1 MPFIGRG
8 VVLFCIINIKMQM
21 MKRTNNKKFPG
32 IHIIGVGGTGS
43 SAVNYFKECFEDEV
57 IFSVYDID
65 RKNNYKTD
73 KPSDNDSETVFI
85 VTGLGGEFG
94 TRVAP
99 AIAHECKT
107 AGKTTIGV
115 ATLPFSF
122 EGNIKYERAL
132 QGANELSRNTDAIF
146 LLNNQSILKNN
157 REMSISEAFKKRDHM
172 LCQII
177 KSINSS
183 IISTETTDSNILG
196 CLKWLKKTYN
206 AIFVKHSKENKNIK

>member
-32 IHIIGVGGTGS
+32 IQIIGVGGTGS

-85 VTGLGGEFG
+85 VTGLGGEYG
-94 TRVAP
+94 TDIAP
-99 AIAHECKT
+99 LIANKCKE

-122 EGNIKYERAL
+122 EGNIKYERAI
-132 QGANELSRNTDAIF
+132 QGANELLKNTDAIF
-146 LLNNQSILKNN
+146 LVNNQFLLKKS
-157 REMSISEAFKKRDHM
+157 REISVSEAFDKRDMM
-172 LCQII
+172 LCQVI
-177 KSINSS
+177 KCISSFITKNTTTYNKKHSIS
-183 IISTETTDSNILG
+183 
-196 CLKWLKKTYN
+196 KWLKKTYN

>member
-1 MPFIGRG
+1 MVMKIMKKKKEE
-8 VVLFCIINIKMQM
+8 VLSDIL
-21 MKRTNNKKFPG
+21 
-32 IHIIGVGGTGS
+32 IIGVGGAGCNIVEGFRQRFTQRVVLT
-43 SAVNYFKECFEDEV
+43 ACDQYNYDKNEAYKMLDRN
-57 IFSVYDID
+57 SRNVY
-65 RKNNYKTD
+65 
-73 KPSDNDSETVFI
+73 I

-99 AIAHECKT
+99 AIAHECKK
-107 AGKTTIGV
+107 AGKITIGI
-115 ATLPFSF
+115 AIMPFSF

-132 QGANELSRNTDAIF
+132 QGVNELSRNTDAIF

-157 REMSISEAFKKRDHM
+157 RKMSINEAFKKRDHM

-196 CLKWLKKTYN
+196 CLKWLNKTYHTL
-206 AIFVKHSKENKNIK
+206 FVRHTKENHKKK

>member
-1 MPFIGRG
+1 MNSGEYIMFW
-8 VVLFCIINIKMQM
+8 
-21 MKRTNNKKFPG
+21 
-32 IHIIGVGGTGS
+32 H
-43 SAVNYFKECFEDEV
+43 
-57 IFSVYDID
+57 
-65 RKNNYKTD
+65 
-73 KPSDNDSETVFI
+73 
-85 VTGLGGEFG
+85 GGEFG

-99 AIAHECKT
+99 AIAHECKK
-107 AGKTTIGV
+107 AGKITIGI
-115 ATLPFSF
+115 AIMPFSF

-132 QGANELSRNTDAIF
+132 QGVNELSRNTDAIF

-196 CLKWLKKTYN
+196 CLKWLNKTYHTL
-206 AIFVKHSKENKNIK
+206 FVRHTKENHKKK

>member
-1 MPFIGRG
+1 
-8 VVLFCIINIKMQM
+8 
-21 MKRTNNKKFPG
+21 MKRTNNKKFSG
-32 IHIIGVGGTGS
+32 IQIIGVGGTGS

-65 RKNNYKTD
+65 RKNNYRTD

-85 VTGLGGEFG
+85 VTGLGGEYG
-94 TRVAP
+94 TDIAP
-99 AIAHECKT
+99 LIANKCKE

-122 EGNIKYERAL
+122 EGTKKYERAL

>member
-1 MPFIGRG
+1 MLDR
-8 VVLFCIINIKMQM
+8 NS
-21 MKRTNNKKFPG
+21 R
-32 IHIIGVGGTGS
+32 
-43 SAVNYFKECFEDEV
+43 
-57 IFSVYDID
+57 SVY
-65 RKNNYKTD
+65 
-73 KPSDNDSETVFI
+73 I

-99 AIAHECKT
+99 AIAHECKK
-107 AGKTTIGV
+107 AGKITIGI
-115 ATLPFSF
+115 AIMPFSF

-157 REMSISEAFKKRDHM
+157 REMSISEAFNKRDHM

-196 CLKWLKKTYN
+196 CLKWLYKTYHTL
-206 AIFVKHSKENKNIK
+206 FVRHTKENHKKK

>member
-1 MPFIGRG
+1 MKESMTTIFPD
-8 VVLFCIINIKMQM
+8 VL
-21 MKRTNNKKFPG
+21 
-32 IHIIGVGGTGS
+32 IIGVGGAGCNIVEGFRQRFTQRVVLT
-43 SAVNYFKECFEDEV
+43 ACDQYNYDKNEAYKMLDRN
-57 IFSVYDID
+57 SRNVY
-65 RKNNYKTD
+65 
-73 KPSDNDSETVFI
+73 I

-99 AIAHECKT
+99 AIAHECKK
-107 AGKTTIGV
+107 AGKITIGI
-115 ATLPFSF
+115 AIMPFSF

-196 CLKWLKKTYN
+196 CLKWLNKTYHTL
-206 AIFVKHSKENKNIK
+206 FVRHTKENHKKK

>member
-1 MPFIGRG
+1 MYIQHATRSA
-8 VVLFCIINIKMQM
+8 
-21 MKRTNNKKFPG
+21 NNKKFPG
-32 IHIIGVGGTGS
+32 IQIIGVGGTGS
-43 SAVNYFKECFEDEV
+43 SAVNCFKECFEDEV

-85 VTGLGGEFG
+85 VTGLGGEYG
-94 TRVAP
+94 TDIAP
-99 AIAHECKT
+99 LIANKCKE

-132 QGANELSRNTDAIF
+132 QGANELLKNTDAIF
-146 LLNNQSILKNN
+146 LVNNQFLLKKS
-157 REMSISEAFKKRDHM
+157 REISVSEAFYKRDMM
-172 LCQII
+172 LCQVI
-177 KSINSS
+177 KCISS
-183 IISTETTDSNILG
+183 FITKNTTTYNKKHCIS
-196 CLKWLKKTYN
+196 KWLKKTYN